1 MTTRRQILAAS
12 LALGASA
19 APLPALAQR
28 WPSQP
33 IRIVVPYPAGG
44 GSDIVARILAEPL
57 REELG
62 QPVVV
67 DNRVGAGGL
76 IGSEAVARAAPD
88 GHTLLLTAGALAIAP
103 SVIRNLSFSPQRDLT
118 GVALLAVVPLLIVV
132 RPESPLR
139 SMADLL
145 ALIRARGSDVSYASF
160 GIATPPHLVGERIGQ
175 EAGRAMTHVP
185 YRGGAQAMPDILSG
199 AVDVALLDA
208 VSMTPHVTSGRLRAL
223 AITGTQRSTALP
235 GLPTLAEAGVPFEAV
250 GWHGVFAPAR
260 TPPEVLAR
268 LNAAFVRALAL
279 PRVRDAI
286 IAGGSIP
293 IEPPLDLAAWN
304 ARFNADVEAWGRV
317 ARAAR
322 IEVE

>member
-1 MTTRRQILAAS
+1 MTTRRHLLAAGAA
-12 LALGASA
+12 LAAT
-19 APLPALAQR
+19 PALAQR

-33 IRIVVPYPAGG
+33 IRIIVPYPAGG

-62 QPVVV
+62 QPVLV

-76 IGSEAVARAAPD
+76 IGSEAVARATPD

-139 SMADLL
+139 SIADLL

-199 AVDVALLDA
+199 AIDVALLDA
-208 VSMTPHVTSGRLRAL
+208 VSMTPHVHAGRLRAL
-223 AITGTQRSTALP
+223 AITGTQRAAALP

-250 GWHGVFAPAR
+250 GWHGAFAPAR
-260 TPPEVLAR
+260 TPPDILTR
-268 LNAAFVRALAL
+268 LNAAFVKALAL

-317 ARAAR
+317 ARSAR

>member
-1 MTTRRQILAAS
+1 MTTRRQILAAGM
-12 LALGASA
+12 AFSA
-19 APLPALAQR
+19 APAAAQR
-28 WPSQP
+28 WPAQP
-33 IRIVVPYPAGG
+33 IRIIVPYPAGG

-62 QPVVV
+62 QPVLV

-76 IGSEAVARAAPD
+76 IGSEAVARATPD

-139 SMADLL
+139 SIADLL

-199 AVDVALLDA
+199 AIDVALLDA
-208 VSMTPHVTSGRLRAL
+208 VSMTPHVTAGRLRAL
-223 AITGTQRSTALP
+223 AITGTQRAAALP
-235 GLPTLAEAGVPFEAV
+235 GLPTLSEAGVPFEAV
-250 GWHGVFAPAR
+250 GWHGAFAPAR
-260 TPPEVLAR
+260 TPPEVLTR
-268 LNAAFVRALAL
+268 LNAAFVKALAL
-279 PRVRDAI
+279 PRIRDAI

-293 IEPPLDLAAWN
+293 IEPPLDLAGWN

>member
-1 MTTRRQILAAS
+1 MIPRRQILAAGM
-12 LALGASA
+12 ALSA
-19 APLPALAQR
+19 APAAAQR

-33 IRIVVPYPAGG
+33 IRLLVPYPAGG

-62 QPVVV
+62 QPVLV

-76 IGSEAVARAAPD
+76 IGSEAVARATPD

-132 RPESPLR
+132 RPDSPLR
-139 SMADLL
+139 SIADLL

-199 AVDVALLDA
+199 AIDVALLDA
-208 VSMTPHVTSGRLRAL
+208 VSMTPHVTAGRLRAL
-223 AITGTQRSTALP
+223 AITGTQRAAALP

-250 GWHGVFAPAR
+250 GWHGAFAPAR
-260 TPPEVLAR
+260 TPQEVLVR
-268 LNAAFVRALAL
+268 LNAAFVKALAL

-317 ARAAR
+317 ARSAR

>member
-1 MTTRRQILAAS
+1 MPTRRQILASS
-12 LALGASA
+12 LALAA
-19 APLPALAQR
+19 APAQAQR

-44 GSDIVARILAEPL
+44 GSDIVARILTEPL

-62 QPVVV
+62 QPVLV

-76 IGSEAVARAAPD
+76 IGSEAVARATPD

-103 SVIRNLSFSPQRDLT
+103 SVMRTLSFSPQRDLT
-118 GVALLAVVPLLIVV
+118 GVALLAIVPLLIVV
-132 RPESPLR
+132 RPDSPLR
-139 SMADLL
+139 SIADLL

-199 AVDVALLDA
+199 AIDVALLDA
-208 VSMTPHVTSGRLRAL
+208 VSMTPHVTAERLRAL
-223 AITGTQRSTALP
+223 AITGTQRSSALP

-250 GWHGVFAPAR
+250 GWHGAFAPAR

-268 LNAAFVRALAL
+268 LNAAFVKALAL

-293 IEPPLDLAAWN
+293 IEPPLDAAGWT

-317 ARAAR
+317 ARSAR